1 MKIST
6 KEIIFCG
13 LFAALISIFA
23 QISIPL
29 PFTAVPFTLQIFGI
43 ALTGLILGPK
53 CGFISTIIYLF
64 LGLIGLPVF
73 SQFRGGIGVL
83 FGPTGGFLL
92 GYPLMVLL
100 IGYTKEK
107 FNSQIL
113 TGFSMILGLIVDYV
127 FGTIVFALITGN
139 TFISSL
145 FYCVI
150 PFIPMDILKL
160 FLASTLGE
168 IIYKR
173 VFFNL
178 VTKKV

>member
-6 KEIIFCG
+6 REIIFCG
-13 LFAALISIFA
+13 LFAALISILS

-29 PFTAVPFTLQIFGI
+29 PFTAVPFTMQIFAI
-43 ALTGLILGPK
+43 FLTGLILGSK
-53 CGFISTIIYLF
+53 SGFIATLIYLF

-73 SQFRGGIGVL
+73 TQFRGGICIL

-107 FNSQIL
+107 CNSQFLII
-113 TGFSMILGLIVDYV
+113 FSMILGLTTDYLL
-127 FGTIVFALITGN
+127 GTIVFSLITGN
-139 TFISSL
+139 SFIHSI

-160 FLASTLGE
+160 FLANKICE

-173 VFFNL
+173 IFFNF
-178 VTKKV
+178 VVK